1 VSAESEQ
8 PQSRRMLDALRKS
21 LAGQQEPFRS
31 DSKKPRGA
39 VAVVFKEEMDDLWL
53 LMIKRSENPRDP
65 WSGQMAFPGGH
76 ADLRDRTLFDTAVR
90 EALEEVGIN
99 IQDQELLG
107 CLRNVEPKNA
117 PMVVT
122 PFLFLLSSEVHPMLS
137 REAKEVLWVPISFFL
152 NPKNISSIKVPIGG
166 QEVSMG
172 CYVYLDHVIWGM
184 SFRIIR
190 DIISKVTSAL

>member
-1 VSAESEQ
+1 
-8 PQSRRMLDALRKS
+8 MLDALRRS
-21 LAGQQEPFRS
+21 LASQREPFRS

-39 VAVVFKEEMDDLWL
+39 VAVIFKAEADDLWL

-76 ADLRDRTLFDTAVR
+76 ADPQDQALFDTAAR

-99 IQDQELLG
+99 LYSQEFLG
-107 CLRNVEPKNA
+107 CLQNVQPKNA

-122 PFLFLLSSEVHPMLS
+122 PFLFLLLTKIHPTTG
-137 REAKEVLWVPISFFL
+137 REAKEILWIPMSFLL
-152 NPKNISSIKVPIGG
+152 NPKNVSSINVPIDRK
-166 QEVSMG
+166 EVSMG
-172 CYVYLDHVIWGM
+172 CYVYLDHIIWGM

-190 DIISKVTSAL
+190 EIVSKITSGP

>member
-1 VSAESEQ
+1 MSSPEK
-8 PQSRRMLDALRKS
+8 MLQALRRS
-21 LAGQQEPFRS
+21 LADQQEPFHS

-39 VAVVFKEEMDDLWL
+39 VAVLLKEETDDLWL

-76 ADLRDRTLFDTAVR
+76 ADSRDRTLLDTAAR

-99 IQDQELLG
+99 TRDQEFLG

-122 PFLFLLSSEVHPMLS
+122 PFLFLLLREVHPTTS
-137 REAKEVLWVPISFFL
+137 REAKEILWIPMSFL
-152 NPKNISSIKVPIGG
+152 VNSKNISSVTVPIGH

-172 CYVYLDHVIWGM
+172 CYVYLNHVIWGM
-184 SFRIIR
+184 SFRIVR
-190 DIISKVTSAL
+190 DIVSKTASSL